1 MKIRIFNRAAWRS
14 GRGFTIIELMIAMTI
29 GLILVGAVSV
39 VLLGAMKTSTSRER
53 DSESQTNGR
62 YAIDTVRRSLNHAG
76 FLGISSLFWPDE
88 PYSGAAVT
96 SGSSVTFCDPLFIG
110 KLSLR
115 VWASSNSNPYSAT
128 CIPAANYLAATDVLV
143 VRNLSLNPVAGPYT
157 TAAPVAANFIAPAT
171 GFVAGTIYFH
181 VAYEGG
187 QSFVGTAVPDLLA
200 SSKQPPYFDYRLEE
214 YVYYISPW
222 TNSATESPQ
231 VPALYRMRLDAGPA
245 MTAELVASGVEN
257 MQVRVGE
264 MSLNGT
270 AKFLDPG
277 SSPEPTW
284 DSVQAVEVALL
295 VRGATTEPGL
305 AGLTRTHRLAG
316 TTVTVTDGYPR
327 EVYSAVVQLRN

>member
-1 MKIRIFNRAAWRS
+1 MKIRIFNRATWRS

-76 FLGISSLFWPDE
+76 FLGVSSLFWPDE
-88 PYSGAAVT
+88 PYGGTVT
-96 SGSSVTFCDPLFIG
+96 NVCDTAFIG
-110 KLSLR
+110 KLSR
-115 VWASSNSNPYSAT
+115 RIWANSGSNPYSAT
-128 CIPAANYLAATDVLV
+128 CIPTANYLADTDVLV
-143 VRNLSLNPVAGPYT
+143 VRNLSLNPVAGPYS

-171 GFVAGTIYFH
+171 DFVAGTIYFH
-181 VAYEGG
+181 EAYEGG

-245 MTAELVASGVEN
+245 MVAELVASGVEN
-257 MQVRVGE
+257 MQIRAGQ
-264 MSLNGT
+264 MSLNTTGT
-270 AKFLDPG
+270 YF
-277 SSPEPTW
+277 EPASVSDW
-284 DSVQAVEVALL
+284 DSVQAIEVALL

-305 AGLTRTHRLAG
+305 AGLSRTHRLAG